1 VGERKEFLLKLPDLF
16 STEALW
22 EHIIKGVISRT
33 QHPQFPE
40 LWVYNYTHVA
50 QHDNVWDD
58 VTEQCRG
65 LVCRQDT
72 ATSDWH
78 IWLLNHQEVIA
89 RPFRKFFNLNTGF
102 RPETL
107 EANLP
112 SWKPRVLEKLDGSL
126 GILFHHGWRNE
137 AYIATRGSFASDQAV
152 WATKWYRDKFGNWP
166 IADSASWP
174 KGYTPLFEIIY
185 NENRIVV
192 NYDYQGLVLLGLV
205 NIDTGA
211 ELPPEEV
218 VQWASKNGLRVP
230 LEYTKSLEECKSEQ
244 GKNMEGFV
252 LQYWNKATSIP
263 LRLKI
268 KTEDYVRLHK
278 VITGLNPKGIWEHL
292 SQGFDQEALWVPA
305 LQNKQFVTWCQGW
318 IKTFQDLYAKYESEA
333 ITAFGRASV
342 KALAGLRLEK
352 SPDARLIRKHYALA
366 FQAEDSKYQSTFFAM
381 LDGKD
386 YKKPLWGLLE
396 PKIQG
401 KDVYIRDA
409 DTNNGI

>member
-1 VGERKEFLLKLPDLF
+1 MKLPELLN
-16 STEALW
+16 TELLW
-22 EHIIKGVISRT
+22 EHILKGVVSRT
-33 QHPQFPE
+33 QHPQYPE

-65 LVCRQDT
+65 LICRQDC

-78 IWLLNHQEVIA
+78 MWLLNHQEVIA

-126 GILFHHGWRNE
+126 GILFWHTHFRE
-137 AYIATRGSFASDQAV
+137 AFIATRGSFASEQAI
-152 WATKWYRDKFGNWP
+152 WATKWYRARFGNWP
-166 IADSASWP
+166 VADSASWP

-185 NENRIVV
+185 DENRIVV
-192 NYDYQGLVLLGLV
+192 NYDYQALVLLGLV
-205 NIDTGA
+205 NIATGA

-218 VQWASKNGLRVP
+218 VLWANKNGLRVP
-230 LEYTKSLEECKSEQ
+230 TEYAKSLEECKSEES
-244 GKNMEGFV
+244 KNIEGFV
-252 LQYWNKATSIP
+252 LQYWNPETKVP
-263 LRLKI
+263 FRLKI
-268 KTEDYVRLHK
+268 KTEDYIRLHK
-278 VITGLNPKGIWEHL
+278 VITGLNPKGVWEHL
-292 SQGFDQEALWVPA
+292 SEGYDPAALWMPA
-305 LQNKQFVTWCQGW
+305 LQNKQFVSWCQGW

-333 ITAFGRASV
+333 ITAFGQASI

-352 SPDARLIRKHYALA
+352 SPDARLVRKHYALA
-366 FQAEDSKYQSTFFAM
+366 FQAEDSKYQPTFFAM

-386 YKKPLWGLLE
+386 FKKCLWALLE

-401 KDVYIRDA
+401 KDVFIRDA